1 MLNGGPHSRL
11 RAGQLESI
19 VNSKPAFCRHYLD
32 GYATLVVEK
41 TCRFHNAI
49 SRMSGLAG
57 QLDWKGVTQDGA
69 PVNANHT
76 GACWPGLTQRA
87 KGDPVNVQACRCPFW
102 ISAWLRRLV
111 RQLLVS
117 LRRSAVGRAG
127 DSFHGRLLSFQTQL
141 LPELYT

>member
-1 MLNGGPHSRL
+1 LY
-11 RAGQLESI
+11 
-19 VNSKPAFCRHYLD
+19 RHGLD
-32 GYATLVVEK
+32 GGATLIVEE

-49 SRMSGLAG
+49 SRMSGLTG
-57 QLDWKGVTQDGA
+57 QLNWKSVAQDGA

-76 GACWPGLTQRA
+76 GACWPRLTQRA
-87 KGDPVNVQACRCPFW
+87 EGDPVNVQACRHPLW
-102 ISAWLRRLV
+102 ISAWLRRLL

-127 DSFHGRLLSFQTQL
+127 DGFHGSLLSFQTQL